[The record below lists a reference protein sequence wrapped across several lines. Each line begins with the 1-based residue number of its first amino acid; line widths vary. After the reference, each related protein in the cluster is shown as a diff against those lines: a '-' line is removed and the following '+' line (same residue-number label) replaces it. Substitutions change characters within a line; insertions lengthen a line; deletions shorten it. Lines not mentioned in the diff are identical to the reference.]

1 MRDYTR
7 ISRKVD
13 LGGCGRGRIKS
24 SVGFQ
29 PRAAFRVYQKQPCTR
44 KVRSTSCQTTRS
56 RRIAKGN

>member
-13 LGGCGRGRIKS
+13 LGGCGRGRIKT

-29 PRAAFRVYQKQPCTR
+29 PRAAFRVYQKQPCKR
-44 KVRSTSCQTTRS
+44 KVRSKNSLV
-56 RRIAKGN
+56 NL